1 MTKNRVEQKYLETIV
16 PELFKEQEYK
26 SIMEVPKLEKIVIN
40 IGVGDA
46 THDTKR
52 IDEAVEELTK
62 ITGQKPVVTKAKK
75 SLAVF
80 KLREG
85 MPIGVKVT
93 LRGKKMY
100 DFLDRLISV
109 SLPRV
114 RDFHGVPTNS
124 FDGFGNYTL
133 GIKEQIIFPEI
144 EYDKVQKV
152 RGMDV
157 TIVTTA
163 KSDKEAFSLLQKL
176 GMPFKK

>member
-1 MTKNRVEQKYLETIV
+1 
-16 PELFKEQEYK
+16 
-26 SIMEVPKLEKIVIN
+26 
-40 IGVGDA
+40 
-46 THDTKR
+46 
-52 IDEAVEELTK
+52 
-62 ITGQKPVVTKAKK
+62 
-75 SLAVF
+75 
-80 KLREG
+80 
-85 MPIGVKVT
+85 
-93 LRGKKMY
+93 MY